1 MLYVVA
7 LLLGVL
13 YGLLLESVGVTIHQN
28 PGKFLLFILIPFL
41 FAVIVAVACKQD
53 KKGE

>member
-1 MLYVVA
+1 MLYVCA

-13 YGLLLESVGVTIHQN
+13 YGLLLGSVGATTYQH
-28 PGKFLLFILIPFL
+28 PDKFLLFVLIPVL
-41 FAVIVAVACKQD
+41 FAGIVAVTSKQD

>member
-1 MLYVVA
+1 MLYVCA

-13 YGLLLESVGVTIHQN
+13 YGLLLESVGVTTYHN
-28 PGKFLLFILIPFL
+28 PGKFLLFILIPVL
-41 FAVIVAVACKQD
+41 FTGIVAVTSKQD